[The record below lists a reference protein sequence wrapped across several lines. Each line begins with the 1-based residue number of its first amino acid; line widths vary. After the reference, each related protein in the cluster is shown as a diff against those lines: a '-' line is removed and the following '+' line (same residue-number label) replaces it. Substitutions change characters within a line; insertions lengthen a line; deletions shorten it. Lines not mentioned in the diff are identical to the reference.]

1 MEGSWGQDSASVRT
15 QEACHPIGQAPD
27 PIRPASLLDC
37 VPHYVEIGDLGRGN
51 FGLVLRALD
60 TRPTSQSPEVAIK
73 MLPRGEFIR
82 NYKTYVKREIVHQS
96 SLRHPSIIRLRE
108 VFMTPT
114 HIGVVMDCA
123 NGGDLHAYITRRPA
137 MRLCEEEARWFFQQL
152 VVGLDYCHSRGVANR
167 DLKLENLLLD
177 SADSP
182 RPILKMCDFGYSKH
196 ELNSLPK
203 TSVGTTCY
211 MAPEVYLGYTTY
223 DAKVADIWSLGI
235 ILFAMLF
242 GAFPFKGRD
251 KRYIQAVLLGRYAIP
266 PDVQVSSG
274 VMHLLSL
281 MLVPEPSC
289 RCELSA
295 IIHHPWFLQD
305 LPAGAFEMNAR
316 LLAEKLQL
324 EDVPYRVNR
333 LVDMAQRLGDAREP
347 VTFVRL

>member
-1 MEGSWGQDSASVRT
+1 
-15 QEACHPIGQAPD
+15 
-27 PIRPASLLDC
+27 
-37 VPHYVEIGDLGRGN
+37 
-51 FGLVLRALD
+51 
-60 TRPTSQSPEVAIK
+60 
-73 MLPRGEFIR
+73 
-82 NYKTYVKREIVHQS
+82 
-96 SLRHPSIIRLRE
+96 
-108 VFMTPT
+108 
-114 HIGVVMDCA
+114 MDCA

-152 VVGLDYCHSRGVANR
+152 VVGLDYCHRCALGSQVWMGGQEWEAAALPSSGRCHSHRRACTEQHAWLCAVPSYRRTAWEEGILIPPFPFSDTGSRGVANR

-266 PDVQVSSG
+266 PDVQVCHWDEHAFTGVRGGESG
-274 VMHLLSL
+274 
-281 MLVPEPSC
+281 
-289 RCELSA
+289 
-295 IIHHPWFLQD
+295 
-305 LPAGAFEMNAR
+305 LP
-316 LLAEKLQL
+316 
-324 EDVPYRVNR
+324 
-333 LVDMAQRLGDAREP
+333 
-347 VTFVRL
+347 